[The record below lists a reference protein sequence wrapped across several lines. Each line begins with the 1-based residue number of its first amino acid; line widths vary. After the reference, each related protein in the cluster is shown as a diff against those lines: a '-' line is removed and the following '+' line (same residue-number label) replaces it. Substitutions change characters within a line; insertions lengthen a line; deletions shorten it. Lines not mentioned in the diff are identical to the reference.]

1 MKINWDEY
9 KAYKASRMDSA
20 KLDNF
25 QVLLEFIRSYYNING
40 AYEIF
45 ELLHE
50 DGLSKMMLEKRNINK
65 AEDLENYLF
74 KQLRR

>member
-9 KAYKASRMDSA
+9 KEYKASRTDITT
-20 KLDNF
+20 LDNF
-25 QVLLEFIRSYYNING
+25 QLLLEFIRSYYNING

-45 ELLHE
+45 ELLYS
-50 DGLSKMMLEKRNINK
+50 DQLSKMMLDKRDISR
-65 AEDLENYLF
+65 AEDLEVYLF